1 MNDFLYSIPAEVIF
15 GELKEKTLIKYLNKY
30 KASKVLLIYGKNS
43 IKKNGL
49 YELITSALKSSEIDF
64 YELAGVNPN
73 PDITDVARGYEL
85 VTSHKI
91 DLLLAVGGGSTID
104 WRAQDRNTHDRNPM
118 QRSDGLAAGKGVLIL
133 NE

>member
-73 PDITDVARGYEL
+73 PDITDVARGCEL

-104 WRAQDRNTHDRNPM
+104 CAKAIACSSVDRK
-118 QRSDGLAAGKGVLIL
+118 SVV
-133 NE
+133 

>member
-64 YELAGVNPN
+64 YELEIG
-73 PDITDVARGYEL
+73 
-85 VTSHKI
+85 
-91 DLLLAVGGGSTID
+91 
-104 WRAQDRNTHDRNPM
+104 RAH
-118 QRSDGLAAGKGVLIL
+118 V
-133 NE
+133 